1 MQHNSFVVKEVPLER
16 VEQDRNQPRR
26 SLGKPGEERR
36 LSDSIKRFGIQQ
48 LLSVS
53 EMETDRYVL
62 LDGHRRFVCARKLK
76 LPTVPCRVYPALKLG
91 EFEFLR
97 FEIQNNRKSWSP
109 LERAESINRIKK
121 GYRFT
126 SNREVADLIHLS
138 ESTISTS
145 LQLRDLNIKYLELM
159 RDYGLKGAFQEGFV
173 RLDKKIV
180 KVGEMEYDDIVRA
193 LFDKIRRNV
202 IRNAKDFR
210 RLGRVFMRA
219 TTHQKE
225 LLEFFRLP
233 DMTVEQ
239 LMRKTDHSRLLY
251 FAEELKDE
259 LVLKLKNGL
268 MPSAKEKQFLSELR
282 ELFAKVV
289 RVGAR

>member
-1 MQHNSFVVKEVPLER
+1 MHNRPLVVKEVPLGQ

-26 SLGKPGEERR
+26 NLDKTGEERR
-36 LSDSIKRFGIQQ
+36 LVDSIKQFGIQQ

-53 EMETDRYVL
+53 EVIANRYIL
-62 LDGHRRFVCARKLK
+62 LDGHRRFICARKLK
-76 LPTVPCRVYPALKLG
+76 LPTVPCRIYPSLKPG

-109 LERAESINRIKK
+109 LERAESINRIKR
-121 GYRFT
+121 GYHFN
-126 SNREVADLIHLS
+126 SNREVAHLIHLS

-145 LQLRDLNIKYLELM
+145 LQLRDLNLKYIEWM
-159 RDYGLKGAFQEGFV
+159 RDYGLKSAFQEGFV
-173 RLDKKIV
+173 RLDKKII
-180 KVGEMEYDDIVRA
+180 KVGELEYDDIVKV
-193 LFDKIRRNV
+193 LFDKVRRNV
-202 IRNAKDFR
+202 IKNAKDFR
-210 RLGRVFMRA
+210 RLARVFMRV

-225 LLEFFRLP
+225 LLEFLRSP

-251 FAEELKDE
+251 LAEELKDE

-268 MPSAKEKQFLSELR
+268 VPSAKENRFLTELR
-282 ELFAKVV
+282 DLFAKVV
-289 RVGAR
+289 TVSAR